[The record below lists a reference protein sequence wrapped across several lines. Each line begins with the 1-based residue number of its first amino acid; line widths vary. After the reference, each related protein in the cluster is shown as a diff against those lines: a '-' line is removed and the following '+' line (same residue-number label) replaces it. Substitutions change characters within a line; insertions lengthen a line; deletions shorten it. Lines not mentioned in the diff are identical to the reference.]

1 MVSAAIATLNLQRD
15 VLAFRCNTGVARLH
29 GSHVRYGLGNGAPDV
44 LAVLSPWGH
53 LVGLE
58 GKLPGRDL
66 DPEQRIWASELQA
79 HGGSFG
85 VFRSVADALAI
96 VAAIRSSLQSG
107 AIAQAPDIALRLS
120 ASQSASQEGLR
131 LTTGQPSNAQQWS
144 TSRRGNV
151 KAEAVANPGRQSR

>member
-1 MVSAAIATLNLQRD
+1 MSEAAMVSAAIATLNLQRD
-15 VLAFRCNTGVARLH
+15 VLAFRCNTGVARLY

-44 LAVLSPWGH
+44 LAVLAPWGH

-131 LTTGQPSNAQQWS
+131 PYHGAAIERAAMVNVAQGQCKARG
-144 TSRRGNV
+144 SR
-151 KAEAVANPGRQSR
+151 

>member
-1 MVSAAIATLNLQRD
+1 MSEARMVAAVIATLNLQRD

-44 LAVLSPWGH
+44 LAVLAPWGH

-66 DPEQRIWASELQA
+66 DPEQRAWAVELQA

-85 VFRSVADALAI
+85 VFRSVAEALAI
-96 VAAIRSSLQSG
+96 VAGIRSSLQSTDG
-107 AIAQAPDIALRLS
+107 AKSPDIAQRAS
-120 ASQSASQEGLR
+120 ASQSASHDGQR
-131 LTTGQPSNAQQWS
+131 LCHGAAHE
-144 TSRRGNV
+144 RAARGNV
-151 KAEAVANPGRQSR
+151 EQGQCKAMGSR